1 MHFCTFSALSIQ
13 HGVFSKLILRP
24 EKLEKS
30 DNTLSVSFNKLLVPS
45 KRNNVSSAY
54 YDSLCSLLLIIM
66 PFIFLFFLIIIP
78 KISTQR
84 INKNYAG

>member
-1 MHFCTFSALSIQ
+1 MEVPIHTAW
-13 HGVFSKLILRP
+13 VFSKLILRP

-30 DNTLSVSFNKLLVPS
+30 DNTLSVLFNELLVPS

-54 YDSLCSLLLIIM
+54 CDSLCSFSLIIM
-66 PFIFLFFLIIIP
+66 PFIILLFLIIIF

-84 INKNYAG
+84 INKKGGTGSP